1 MASGKKIVGSIAAL
15 FVVSSLLSQCSDA
28 DETKSTET
36 TTVRE
41 TATVTTTASE
51 TVQSSTLNQAP
62 ESTAPVEFE
71 EPTLDPQ
78 VSPAE
83 AAKEVVDVNG
93 EADSDADGGVHGFV
107 APAPVIQQQSIN
119 NGGGESAGGDGGAAS
134 YYPNCAAARAAG
146 AAPLYAGQPGYSSN
160 LDRDG
165 DGVACE

>member
-1 MASGKKIVGSIAAL
+1 M
-15 FVVSSLLSQCSDA
+15 
-28 DETKSTET
+28 
-36 TTVRE
+36 RE

-62 ESTAPVEFE
+62 ESTAPVDFE

-83 AAKEVVDVNG
+83 AAEEAVDMNVD
-93 EADSDADGGVHGFV
+93 ADPDADGGVHGFV

>member
-1 MASGKKIVGSIAAL
+1 M
-15 FVVSSLLSQCSDA
+15 
-28 DETKSTET
+28 
-36 TTVRE
+36 
-41 TATVTTTASE
+41 
-51 TVQSSTLNQAP
+51 
-62 ESTAPVEFE
+62 
-71 EPTLDPQ
+71 
-78 VSPAE
+78 
-83 AAKEVVDVNG
+83 NG

>member
-1 MASGKKIVGSIAAL
+1 M
-15 FVVSSLLSQCSDA
+15 
-28 DETKSTET
+28 
-36 TTVRE
+36 RE

-83 AAKEVVDVNG
+83 AAEEVVD
-93 EADSDADGGVHGFV
+93 ADVDADTDADGGVHGFV

-146 AAPLYAGQPGYSSN
+146 VAPLYAGQPGYSSN

>member
-1 MASGKKIVGSIAAL
+1 MASGKKIVGGIAAL
-15 FVVSSLLSQCSDA
+15 VVVSSLLSQCSDA

-36 TTVRE
+36 TTVR
-41 TATVTTTASE
+41 E

-83 AAKEVVDVNG
+83 AAEEVVDADVD
-93 EADSDADGGVHGFV
+93 ADSDADGGVHGFV

-146 AAPLYAGQPGYSSN
+146 VAPLYAGQPGYSSN

>member
-1 MASGKKIVGSIAAL
+1 MASGKKIVGGIAAL

-83 AAKEVVDVNG
+83 AAEEVVDVNG

-119 NGGGESAGGDGGAAS
+119 NGDGGAAS